1 MDESALNAIIE
12 NLYALYDGSESIEVA
27 ADSQRVA
34 VLAHGW
40 YTHVRRNGRALQVL
54 TNAGFEHEGAPLR
67 RSMIEHAL
75 GLHWLADA
83 AEDAVDALL
92 TGHRETWKKIAGSM
106 TDGWPVTPEDLNPV
120 LSIVIPKSSESTYLA
135 FKHLCG
141 RYDEPD
147 LYVAWLLETGHSHA
161 SYASAAAY
169 VEGDGT
175 AAGTKLLEK
184 AANPPQATA
193 GVVANLLFIA
203 SVGFNKT
210 LTGQPWAGRLGEVHA
225 RRGIAIAGAGRA
237 KS

>member
-1 MDESALNAIIE
+1 
-12 NLYALYDGSESIEVA
+12 
-27 ADSQRVA
+27 
-34 VLAHGW
+34 LAFGD
-40 YTHVRRNGRALQVL
+40 RAL
-54 TNAGFEHEGAPLR
+54 
-67 RSMIEHAL
+67 
-75 GLHWLADA
+75 
-83 AEDAVDALL
+83 
-92 TGHRETWKKIAGSM
+92 
-106 TDGWPVTPEDLNPV
+106 
-120 LSIVIPKSSESTYLA
+120 
-135 FKHLCG
+135 
-141 RYDEPD
+141 
-147 LYVAWLLETGHSHA
+147 HA